1 MKDGTV
7 SKDPNILKKNN
18 AGFTLIEVV
27 LVVVI
32 IAILATIAVPSVSG
46 VLNNANNSVDNARA
60 GLYESALKIYVSQKA
75 QVREY
80 VYIASTHGSQGLVA
94 NSIAY
99 ILDEEIDFEAETRN
113 WMFYYH
119 PRTLQVAATEFN
131 GLTTDTGMIALVRD
145 PEGTPEVGWPKG
157 PLLEA
162 TP

>member
-1 MKDGTV
+1 MNQYPYTQKMN
-7 SKDPNILKKNN
+7 K

-46 VLNNANNSVDNARA
+46 VLNNANHSVDNARA

-80 VYIASTHGSQGLVA
+80 VYIAHTHGSQDLVA
-94 NSIAY
+94 NSIAHV
-99 ILDEEIDFEAETRN
+99 LNEEVLFDAETRN
-113 WMFYYH
+113 WIFYYH
-119 PRTLQVAATEFN
+119 PRTLQVVATEYTD
-131 GLTTDTGMIALVRD
+131 LTTENGMIALIKD
-145 PEGTPEVGWPKG
+145 PEGTPELGRPDG

-162 TP
+162 IP